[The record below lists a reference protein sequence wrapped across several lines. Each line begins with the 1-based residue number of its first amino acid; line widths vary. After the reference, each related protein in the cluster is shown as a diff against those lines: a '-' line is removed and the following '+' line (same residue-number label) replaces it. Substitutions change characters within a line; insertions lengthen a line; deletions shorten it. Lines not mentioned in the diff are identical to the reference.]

1 MSLVTMKCPSCGGT
15 LELDDTREFGFCI
28 YCGTKVRVQDEKA
41 RVEVSGSVKFDE
53 TDKYKNCLNLA
64 NEAYVNGNIN
74 EAYKYYTKALEI
86 KQSEYLPIFRKG
98 LCAGYLSSD
107 NGLRVEEVVSGVS
120 HGFEMAPDKN
130 AQKDMSEEIVT
141 FVVNHKLP
149 QDTDFYS
156 SDDCARYVKAVYSR
170 ANLLNR
176 LYRFVD
182 QENVDDVITYI
193 EAVLDCCQRVNSSV
207 MKFSAG
213 TSVKKGKA
221 ETAYGTYPVPQNITH
236 EMADLK
242 KKFTVEYNKLI
253 TPRIKKA
260 EKELENIKQEIDT
273 LPKVQKIAHMLCN
286 WWVFLLGGFM
296 IVKISD
302 YCVCVWIAQLI
313 LLLVAKA
320 GDKEGTAKRLYA
332 ELKKKQKE
340 LNDLKRQVKK

>member
-120 HGFEMAPDKN
+120 HGFDMAPDKN

-141 FVVNHKLP
+141 FVVNHKPP

-221 ETAYGTYPVPQNITH
+221 ETVYGTYPVPQNITH
-236 EMADLK
+236 EMADLN
-242 KKFTVEYNKLI
+242 KKFTVEYNKFI
-253 TPRIKKA
+253 EPRVKRA
-260 EKELENIKQEIDT
+260 EQEVENIKKKIDA
-273 LPKVQKIAHMLCN
+273 LPVAQKIAHFVCN
-286 WWVFLLGGFM
+286 WWVFLLGL
-296 IVKISD
+296 IL
-302 YCVCVWIAQLI
+302 CVNAGSVGIWIWIIQLI
-313 LLLVAKA
+313 LLVA
-320 GDKEGTAKRLYA
+320 AKVTGKNNNAKSLYA
-332 ELKKKQKE
+332 ELKTKKKELAALKKQ
-340 LNDLKRQVKK
+340 LKK

>member
-1 MSLVTMKCPSCGGT
+1 MSLVTMKCPSCGGM

-120 HGFEMAPDKN
+120 HGFDMAPDKN

-141 FVVNHKLP
+141 FVVNHKPP

-156 SDDCARYVKAVYSR
+156 SDDCARYVKAIASR
-170 ANLLNR
+170 AVLLAR
-176 LYRFVD
+176 LYPFVD
-182 QENVDDVITYI
+182 QENADDAITYVD
-193 EAVLDCCQRVNSSV
+193 AVLYCCKQIGSPI
-207 MKFSAG
+207 MKFTAG

-221 ETAYGTYPVPQNITH
+221 NAVYGTYPVPQNIRQ
-236 EMADLK
+236 EIANLRER
-242 KKFTVEYNKLI
+242 FTVEYKKFLK
-253 TPRIKKA
+253 PRIEKVKREIEKK
-260 EKELENIKQEIDT
+260 EEDIKN
-273 LPKVQKIAHMLCN
+273 LPIMQKIYHYLCN
-286 WWVFLLGGFM
+286 GWVFLLGLVTAAYGLGLLIWFAQ
-296 IVKISD
+296 IAVFIIGKIQD
-302 YCVCVWIAQLI
+302 TDGN
-313 LLLVAKA
+313 AK
-320 GDKEGTAKRLYA
+320 KLYA
-332 ELKKKQKE
+332 EVKQRKKDLSALQMQLKKA
-340 LNDLKRQVKK
+340 R